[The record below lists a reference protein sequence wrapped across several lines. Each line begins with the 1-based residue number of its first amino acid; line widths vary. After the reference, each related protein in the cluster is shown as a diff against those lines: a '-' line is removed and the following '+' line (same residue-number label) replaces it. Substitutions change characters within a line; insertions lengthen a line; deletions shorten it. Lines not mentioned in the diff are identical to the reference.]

1 MPMATYNDILR
12 AMADA
17 ISASEQKYY
26 TYRPKEVKY
35 NEWAPM
41 GDYDYR
47 RARYLTTGSNVYTT
61 PELYGR
67 NASQWIIDESDTE
80 YLIDWLRKQ
89 DFMPSVTPLKKVH
102 PKKNISIEEFDR
114 LLMGDENGNV

>member
-1 MPMATYNDILR
+1 MPMAIYKDVIR

-17 ISASEQKYY
+17 ISAREQKYY
-26 TYRPKEVKY
+26 VDRQQSAKY
-35 NEWAPM
+35 YEWAPM
-41 GDYDYR
+41 VDYDYG
-47 RARYLTTGSNVYTT
+47 RARYLTTRSDIYTT

-67 NASQWIIDESDTE
+67 NTAQWIIDESDTE

>member
-1 MPMATYNDILR
+1 MAIYKDVIR

-17 ISASEQKYY
+17 ISAREQKYY
-26 TYRPKEVKY
+26 VDRQRSAKY
-35 NEWAPM
+35 YEWAPI
-41 GDYDYR
+41 GDYDYG
-47 RARYLTTGSNVYTT
+47 RARYLTTRSNVYTT

-67 NASQWIIDESDTE
+67 NTSQWIIDESDTE

-89 DFMPSVTPLKKVH
+89 YFMPSVTPLKKVH
-102 PKKNISIEEFDR
+102 TKKNINIEEFDM

>member
-1 MPMATYNDILR
+1 MPMAIYKDVIR

-17 ISASEQKYY
+17 ISAREQKYY
-26 TYRPKEVKY
+26 VDRQQSAKY
-35 NEWAPM
+35 YEWAPM
-41 GDYDYR
+41 GDYDYG
-47 RARYLTTGSNVYTT
+47 RARYLTTRSNVYTT

-67 NASQWIIDESDTE
+67 NTSQWIIDESDTE

-102 PKKNISIEEFDR
+102 TKKNISIEEFDR

>member
-1 MPMATYNDILR
+1 MPMAIYKDVIR

-17 ISASEQKYY
+17 ISAREQKYY
-26 TYRPKEVKY
+26 ADRQQSTKY
-35 NEWAPM
+35 YEWAPM
-41 GDYDYR
+41 GDYDYG

-67 NASQWIIDESDTE
+67 DASQWIIDEYHTE
-80 YLIDWLRKQ
+80 SFNDWWRREVLNEIIHPSKKAHTRK
-89 DFMPSVTPLKKVH
+89 D
-102 PKKNISIEEFDR
+102 ISIEEFDR